1 MYPVSPIFIYLL
13 VGIVHHIV
21 IFRAADAR
29 FDGINHYFRTMKRRI
44 LFVCLG
50 NICRSP
56 AAEGVLRDMALRSGM
71 EERVEIDSAGTYSS
85 HAGQLPDTRMRAAA
99 LARGY
104 VLTHHARPIRESD
117 FFDFDIIVAMDDN
130 NYHNLFRL
138 APTIESREKI
148 FRMSEFFT
156 RHKEWTHVPDP
167 YYEGH
172 EGFELVLDM
181 LEDGCAEILRR
192 AAKGTL

>member
-1 MYPVSPIFIYLL
+1 
-13 VGIVHHIV
+13 
-21 IFRAADAR
+21 
-29 FDGINHYFRTMKRRI
+29 MKLRI

-56 AAEGVLRDMALRSGM
+56 AADGILRQMV
-71 EERVEIDSAGTYSS
+71 ERQGLTESVEVDSAGTY
-85 HAGQLPDTRMRAAA
+85 AGHTGELPDSRMRNAAY
-99 LARGY
+99 ARGY
-104 VLTHHARPIRESD
+104 VLTHRARQVREED
-117 FFDFDIIVAMDDN
+117 FERFDMLVAMDDS

-138 APTIESREKI
+138 APTPEDREKI

-156 RHKEWTHVPDP
+156 AHAGWSHVPDP

-181 LEDGCAEILRR
+181 LEEGCAEILRR
-192 AAKGTL
+192 HVAER